1 MIGPVDYP
9 GMIYTTRYHSLCTYL
24 DYVRRGTIIPHAR
37 MSTLSTPLPLPL
49 LPSHSNHDF
58 YCHALSPLH
67 ALVLP
72 SLRTHSC
79 VLANGSSGM
88 FGCSSK
94 RSCTDCTSA
103 TEHLLR
109 LPCRT
114 QRKCSSGCLFR
125 GAPRPCEYA
134 SSRRHRLQTLPYSAE
149 SPAALKQSWT
159 TVSVGS
165 LFS

>member
-1 MIGPVDYP
+1 MLVLLYGTGSSANAVGPVDYP
-9 GMIYTTRYHSLCTYL
+9 GTTRY
-24 DYVRRGTIIPHAR
+24 VPRGTIIPHAR
-37 MSTLSTPLPLPL
+37 MSTLSTPLPL
-49 LPSHSNHDF
+49 LPSHPNHDF

-103 TEHLLR
+103 MEHLLR

-134 SSRRHRLQTLPYSAE
+134 SSRRHRLQALPYSAE